1 MGYRSIL
8 GRLLQI
14 PAQFMIL
21 FYLYNSQHHPISSP
35 TFSIIFFSAII
46 ISGIAVYI
54 REINFNPNHV
64 ARVYTRVKG
73 LLTESVRMVG
83 R

>member
-1 MGYRSIL
+1 MGYRSLL

-21 FYLYNSQHHPISSP
+21 FYLYNSQHYYPVSISSP

-54 REINFNPNHV
+54 EGN
-64 ARVYTRVKG
+64 
-73 LLTESVRMVG
+73 
-83 R
+83 